1 MTKQLLCWII
11 RRSTGSVEP
20 SWYSRNWKYQGA
32 LTSSSIASVPRV
44 SVHFS
49 RAVLLFSAVV
59 PPAAPD
65 TVPLFSPILGAV
77 AMQPARA
84 ATAADSAVRRSRRA
98 AWPLPD
104 SCSRA
109 GVCEVASIMG
119 GALRKWG
126 PGPAGLAL
134 KRCARGIRRII
145 ATTQAQ
151 PKAP

>member
-1 MTKQLLCWII
+1 
-11 RRSTGSVEP
+11 
-20 SWYSRNWKYQGA
+20 
-32 LTSSSIASVPRV
+32 
-44 SVHFS
+44 
-49 RAVLLFSAVV
+49 
-59 PPAAPD
+59 
-65 TVPLFSPILGAV
+65 
-77 AMQPARA
+77 
-84 ATAADSAVRRSRRA
+84 
-98 AWPLPD
+98 LPD